1 MNKSY
6 FCSERV
12 RLRAMEP
19 EDLEVMYA
27 MENDSQ
33 TWDVTNFT
41 VPYSRFV
48 LKQYIE
54 NSECDMFADRQ
65 LRMMIIRVEDDA
77 VIGTIDITEFSPMH
91 ARGEVGIAIRKEYQ
105 GNGYAKEALRL
116 LCDYVFS
123 FLYLKQLIV
132 HISVDNE
139 ASIRLFE
146 SCGFVRCGL
155 LKEWWRVEDAI
166 RMSCCCN
173 FSEALIERWNL
184 RETRPY
190 FIFCSQL
197 AQCLLPECAAGRLVH

>member
-65 LRMMIIRVEDDA
+65 LRMMIVQKNGCGSEELYRYGDVYIHVSTAHCRSDCA
-77 VIGTIDITEFSPMH
+77 VF
-91 ARGEVGIAIRKEYQ
+91 
-105 GNGYAKEALRL
+105 GY
-116 LCDYVFS
+116 
-123 FLYLKQLIV
+123 
-132 HISVDNE
+132 
-139 ASIRLFE
+139 
-146 SCGFVRCGL
+146 
-155 LKEWWRVEDAI
+155 
-166 RMSCCCN
+166 
-173 FSEALIERWNL
+173 
-184 RETRPY
+184 
-190 FIFCSQL
+190 
-197 AQCLLPECAAGRLVH
+197 

>member
-19 EDLEVMYA
+19 EDLEVMYS
-27 MENDSQ
+27 MENDSR

-65 LRMMIIRVEDDA
+65 LRMMIVRVEDDA

-105 GNGYAKEALRL
+105 GNGYAKEALCL
-116 LCDYVFS
+116 LCDYVFG
-123 FLYLKQLIV
+123 FLYLTQLIV
-132 HISVDNE
+132 HISLDNE
-139 ASIRLFE
+139 ASICLFE

-155 LKEWWRVEDAI
+155 LKEWWRVGGRYKDVV
-166 RMSCCCN
+166 
-173 FSEALIERWNL
+173 LLQLL
-184 RETRPY
+184 R
-190 FIFCSQL
+190 S
-197 AQCLLPECAAGRLVH
+197 AN

>member
-54 NSECDMFADRQ
+54 NSECDMFADRKGC
-65 LRMMIIRVEDDA
+65 LAPGVTTTLPVTSKLVYR
-77 VIGTIDITEFSPMH
+77 PH
-91 ARGEVGIAIRKEYQ
+91 LAIS
-105 GNGYAKEALRL
+105 A
-116 LCDYVFS
+116 
-123 FLYLKQLIV
+123 
-132 HISVDNE
+132 
-139 ASIRLFE
+139 
-146 SCGFVRCGL
+146 
-155 LKEWWRVEDAI
+155 
-166 RMSCCCN
+166 
-173 FSEALIERWNL
+173 
-184 RETRPY
+184 
-190 FIFCSQL
+190 
-197 AQCLLPECAAGRLVH
+197 

>member
-91 ARGEVGIAIRKEYQ
+91 ARGEVGIAIRK
-105 GNGYAKEALRL
+105 
-116 LCDYVFS
+116 DYVFS

-139 ASIRLFE
+139 ASICLFE

-155 LKEWWRVEDAI
+155 LREWWRVGGCYKDVV
-166 RMSCCCN
+166 
-173 FSEALIERWNL
+173 LLQLL
-184 RETRPY
+184 RSTN
-190 FIFCSQL
+190 
-197 AQCLLPECAAGRLVH
+197 

>member
-6 FCSERV
+6 FCNERV

-77 VIGTIDITEFSPMH
+77 VI
-91 ARGEVGIAIRKEYQ
+91 
-105 GNGYAKEALRL
+105 ALSIL
-116 LCDYVFS
+116 QS
-123 FLYLKQLIV
+123 FLPCMPGRGGYCHTEGVSGQWLCQGSAAFAVRLCFQFLVSETVDSPYL
-132 HISVDNE
+132 
-139 ASIRLFE
+139 
-146 SCGFVRCGL
+146 GG
-155 LKEWWRVEDAI
+155 
-166 RMSCCCN
+166 
-173 FSEALIERWNL
+173 
-184 RETRPY
+184 
-190 FIFCSQL
+190 
-197 AQCLLPECAAGRLVH
+197 